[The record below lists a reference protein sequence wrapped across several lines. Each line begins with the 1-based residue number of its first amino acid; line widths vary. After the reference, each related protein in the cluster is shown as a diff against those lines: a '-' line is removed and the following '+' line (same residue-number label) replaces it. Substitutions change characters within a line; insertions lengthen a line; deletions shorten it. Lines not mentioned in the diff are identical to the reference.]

1 MASQGADE
9 RKNAVGPVLRAGEMA
24 DAMIQALEEDNPD
37 KEFTIEDHIAYV
49 RIETDGECIVR
60 RETLERALGRP
71 VEMPEVEVSLTS
83 FAGRIET
90 HDDHMRFYLAKA
102 L

>member
-1 MASQGADE
+1 MAEQSGKE
-9 RKNAVGPVLRAGEMA
+9 LKNAVGPVLRAGEMA

-37 KEFTIEDHIAYV
+37 KEFVIQDHIAYV

-71 VEMPEVEVSLTS
+71 VQMPEIEVSLTS
-83 FAGRIET
+83 FSGRIET
-90 HDDHMRFYLAKA
+90 HDDYMRFFLMKS

>member
-1 MASQGADE
+1 MARQDDDE

-24 DAMIQALEEDNPD
+24 DAVLQALEEDNPG
-37 KEFTIEDHIAYV
+37 KQFVVEDHLAYV
-49 RIETDGECIVR
+49 RIETEGECIVR

-71 VEMPEVEVSLTS
+71 FQMPELEVNLTS

-90 HDDHMRFYLAKA
+90 TDDHMRFYLAKR